1 MKTKN
6 PILPTV
12 KDLRALIIAVKP
24 NIDGPEGMQF
34 TVSSNGES
42 REKWG
47 WQTYDNSFVGGAYSY
62 RNWAVVTLHKR
73 SNSTQLARE
82 IRAQLAD
89 LMAY

>member
-47 WQTYDNSFVGGAYSY
+47 
-62 RNWAVVTLHKR
+62 
-73 SNSTQLARE
+73 
-82 IRAQLAD
+82 
-89 LMAY
+89 